1 MILHLG
7 MGSSSTMNSMRPQG
21 KKALKTSMT
30 ATLLFRKRM
39 TFRLLSKCV
48 PHSET
53 EKNAISPYL
62 ALSGTIWTPSQKG
75 LQYNHRSIHP
85 SIVPI
90 EMAIEIGV
98 HPGIWDKAIGS
109 MDPGLT
115 HGALSI

>member
-1 MILHLG
+1 M
-7 MGSSSTMNSMRPQG
+7 
-21 KKALKTSMT
+21 
-30 ATLLFRKRM
+30 
-39 TFRLLSKCV
+39 CV

-53 EKNAISPYL
+53 EKNAISPYM
-62 ALSGTIWTPSQKG
+62 ALSGTVWTPSQKG

-90 EMAIEIGV
+90 EMAIEMGV